1 MPNFRVIPKVT
12 VANKALV
19 AGPARMKL
27 KVPPGVAAYE
37 PIAVTFGEMSKLE
50 RTKMPPPAGLTTAQA
65 DVEVPGVEKVGSG
78 TAVQWKFTG
87 GDIILNVEI
96 AVYIIK
102 QYAAVPALFKLIM
115 DHEYL
120 HVADYQN
127 LAKTQITRLLDSDR
141 TLKPWLAGDLWSGS
155 DFYDR
160 VQEVWGLEA
169 KRLGD
174 VLDSGAKY
182 ESHKREIAKLAPRI

>member
-1 MPNFRVIPKVT
+1 
-12 VANKALV
+12 
-19 AGPARMKL
+19 
-27 KVPPGVAAYE
+27 
-37 PIAVTFGEMSKLE
+37 MSMFE
-50 RTKMPPPAGLTTAQA
+50 RTKIPPPAGLTTAQA

-127 LAKTQITRLLDSDR
+127 LAKTQITRLLDGDR